1 LDKVQICK
9 KQIEERD
16 VNKRIAVLLFSG
28 LLSAATVFAAG
39 GVPPTINITGPT
51 GTIFVSSF
59 PFSTNITMQ
68 ISHPDGLDKLQD
80 FDVQTSQVSPLST
93 PYASLTHIGNP
104 FDQVGAC
111 SNQMIP
117 GNQVSACSVNSGVA
131 NVSVMWQVPAPG
143 TYSVQV
149 TLKYKGAEGTDT
161 QEATFTLLLAVEY
174 PAPPAI
180 ANAFI
185 NGNPSLKKAPPTA
198 RGCVISQ
205 IAQLHGQTHKYNPPP
220 GPYNNPLVQSDVL
233 AFWPAC
239 SQK

>member
-1 LDKVQICK
+1 M
-9 KQIEERD
+9 QIEERD

-68 ISHPDGLDKLQD
+68 ISHPDGLENLQV
-80 FDVQTSQVSPLST
+80 FDVQTSRVSPNPT
-93 PYASLTHIGNP
+93 AYADLTQIGNP
-104 FDQVGAC
+104 FDQNGVC
-111 SNQMIP
+111 SNQMVP
-117 GNQVSACSVNSGVA
+117 ANQISACSVSIGVA
-131 NVSVMWQVPAPG
+131 SVSVMWQVPSAG

-149 TLKYKGAEGTDT
+149 TLKYKGTEGSDT
-161 QEATFTLLLAVEY
+161 QEATFVLLLGVEY

-185 NGNPSLKKAPPTA
+185 NSNPSLKKGAPA
-198 RGCVISQ
+198 VRGCVVNQ
-205 IAQLHGQTHKYNPPP
+205 IAQLHGQVQKYDPAP
-220 GPYNNPLVQSDVL
+220 GPYNNALVQSDVL
-233 AFWPAC
+233 AFWPTC
-239 SQK
+239 STK